1 MIELSG
7 FLKELQCSYDA
18 LTSDSIANRLVT
30 IESRYLLLEFLIS
43 ELMSLKMIAAQKPTE
58 KPGNVIT
65 IHESTTASALK
76 DIALTLNLGKPPEK
90 ISAES
95 LFEKI
100 NTRLDETLKSIPDV
114 QQRIGKALFNPKK
127 SITDAN
133 WKLIET
139 VQKELDEEYNLR
151 RKMLLTRLDVTIQS
165 FKWSD
170 RTKGKDKEISEL
182 FSAKYQQLD
191 KLQFGGNRTDMAALL
206 AARDTLAIIEKIT
219 NANVRKNTK
228 SKIQRHIMGRV
239 PDRGGRTLEL
249 QAPGPEMPSWSKR
262 STGGDNYRGGR
273 GGGRGRGDFNQNRGQ
288 HHQHNQGQGF
298 PPQHYQQKAPYNPA
312 NQYSQNSDQ
321 GQSNYQSNDSR
332 GGGSRVQGGWSQRGN
347 NQGEEYGQGR
357 GNRGGNYRGRR

>member
-1 MIELSG
+1 
-7 FLKELQCSYDA
+7 
-18 LTSDSIANRLVT
+18 
-30 IESRYLLLEFLIS
+30 
-43 ELMSLKMIAAQKPTE
+43 MIAAQKPTE

-65 IHESTTASALK
+65 IHESSTASALK
-76 DIALTLNLGKPPEK
+76 DIALTLSLGKPPEN
-90 ISAES
+90 ISAAV

-133 WKLIET
+133 WKEIEM

-170 RTKGKDKEISEL
+170 RTKGKDNEISEL
-182 FSAKYQQLD
+182 FSAKCQQLD

-206 AARDTLAIIEKIT
+206 AARDTLAVIEKIT
-219 NANVRKNTK
+219 NSNVRKNTK
-228 SKIQRHIMGRV
+228 SKIQRHLMGRV
-239 PDRGGRTLEL
+239 PDRGGRTLEM

-262 STGGDNYRGGR
+262 SSGGDNFRGGR

-288 HHQHNQGQGF
+288 HHQQNQGF
-298 PPQHYQQKAPYNPA
+298 PPQHYHQKAPYNPA

-321 GQSNYQSNDSR
+321 GQSSYQSNDSR
-332 GGGSRVQGGWSQRGN
+332 GGRSRVQGGWSSPRGN
-347 NQGEEYGQGR
+347 SQGDEYGQGR